1 MAKTNE
7 TASSALERYQ
17 INPQTVSS
25 ITACIEAG
33 RSAIVA
39 AGAGDFGAC
48 MAMGAAVV
56 DLQGMISN
64 DQHIAGMLMSLQGK
78 SLGFRTD
85 MDQKGGYPV
94 QTVIGCAV
102 EAYLKGL
109 PPVGNCWN
117 IIASRTYVT
126 KEGFEFLLRKAGA
139 VYTIVPGM
147 PENEKI
153 EPSATP
159 GKPGTRTVELPV
171 MVYLGENR
179 KGHNLRFVIRQNAGM
194 TADAVIGKA
203 KARALKWIYE
213 QIQTNPLL
221 SVEAAPEME
230 PPVTMNSIAATAKAA
245 TANAASTAASPK
257 RGNRAFVEAWLTA
270 ELARNHMNCNARE
283 ILNYAVAHGYDITDT
298 ELLADAM
305 PRILREMTEP
315 LLREMA
321 EPPKGTAP
329 GPDEVAPEDLP
340 EEIPA

>member
-1 MAKTNE
+1 MKEKTNE

-56 DLQGMISN
+56 DLQGLISN
-64 DQHIAGMLMSLQGK
+64 DQHIAGMLMTLQGK

-153 EPSATP
+153 EPSPIP
-159 GKPGTRTVELPV
+159 GKPGARTVELPV
-171 MVYLGENR
+171 TVFLGENR

-245 TANAASTAASPK
+245 TALPSANAASTAAPPK

-270 ELARNHMNCNARE
+270 ELARNHVNGNAKE

-305 PRILREMTEP
+305 PRILREM
-315 LLREMA
+315 A

>member
-1 MAKTNE
+1 MTRQTNE
-7 TASSALERYQ
+7 TAASSALERYQ
-17 INPQTVSS
+17 INQQTVSN

-64 DQHIAGMLMSLQGK
+64 DQHITGMLMSLQGK

-153 EPSATP
+153 EPSPIP

-171 MVYLGENR
+171 TVYLGENR

-194 TADAVIGKA
+194 TTDAVIGKA

-245 TANAASTAASPK
+245 TALPSANAASNAAPPK
-257 RGNRAFVEAWLTA
+257 RDNRAFVNAWLTA
-270 ELARNHMNCNARE
+270 ELERNHMNGITAKE
-283 ILNYAVAHGYDITDT
+283 ILDYAVAKGYDITAT
-298 ELLADAM
+298 EWLANEM
-305 PRILREMTEP
+305 PRI
-315 LLREMA
+315 LREMA

-329 GPDEVAPEDLP
+329 GPAEVAPEDLP

>member
-1 MAKTNE
+1 MTKEKTT

-17 INPQTVSS
+17 INPQTVQS
-25 ITACIEAG
+25 ITASIEAG

-56 DLQGMISN
+56 DLQGLISN

-117 IIASRTYVT
+117 IIAGRTYVT

-153 EPSATP
+153 EPSPIP
-159 GKPGTRTVELPV
+159 GKPGARTVELPV
-171 MVYLGENR
+171 TVFLGENK
-179 KGHNLRFVIRQNAGM
+179 KGHSLRFVIRQNAGM

-245 TANAASTAASPK
+245 TALPSANAASNAAPPK

-270 ELARNHMNCNARE
+270 ELERNHLQGSAKE
-283 ILNYAVAHGYDITDT
+283 ILDYAVAHGYDITAT
-298 ELLADAM
+298 EWLADAM
-305 PRILREMTEP
+305 PRILREM
-315 LLREMA
+315 A
-321 EPPKGTAP
+321 EPPKGTVP

>member
-1 MAKTNE
+1 MTINN
-7 TASSALERYQ
+7 TAASALQRYQ
-17 INPQTVSS
+17 INPQTVSN

-56 DLQGMISN
+56 DLQGLISN
-64 DQHIAGMLMSLQGK
+64 DQHIAAMLMSLQGK

-139 VYTIVPGM
+139 VYTIILGM

-153 EPSATP
+153 EPSPIP
-159 GKPGTRTVELPV
+159 GKPGARTVEVPV
-171 MVYLGENR
+171 TVYLGENR
-179 KGHNLRFVIRQNAGM
+179 KAHNLRFVIRVNAGM
-194 TADAVIGKA
+194 TFDAVAGKA

-245 TANAASTAASPK
+245 TALPSANAATAAPPK

-270 ELARNHMNCNARE
+270 ELERNHVNGVTAKE
-283 ILNYAVAHGYDITDT
+283 ILDYAVSKGYDITAT
-298 ELLADAM
+298 EWLANEM
-305 PRILREMTEP
+305 PRI
-315 LLREMA
+315 LREMA

-329 GPDEVAPEDLP
+329 GPAEVAPEDLP

>member
-7 TASSALERYQ
+7 TAASSVLERYQ
-17 INPQTVSS
+17 INQQTVSS

-33 RSAIVA
+33 RNAIVA

-139 VYTIVPGM
+139 VYTIVLGM
-147 PENEKI
+147 PENDKI
-153 EPSATP
+153 EPSPIP
-159 GKPGTRTVELPV
+159 GKPGARTVEVPV
-171 MVYLGENR
+171 TVYLGENR
-179 KGHNLRFVIRQNAGM
+179 KGHNLRFVIRVNAGM
-194 TADAVIGKA
+194 SFDAVAGKA

-221 SVEAAPEME
+221 SVEVAPEME
-230 PPVTMNSIAATAKAA
+230 QPVTMNSIAATAKAA
-245 TANAASTAASPK
+245 TALPSASAAAAAALPPK

-298 ELLADAM
+298 EGLADAM
-305 PRILREMTEP
+305 PRI
-315 LLREMA
+315 LREMA